1 MPNMLYNS
9 FSSYVSDSTTPQVM
23 VATSDGY
30 LYQYNIDLENGG
42 PCVLL
47 KQYSLLDTSSDE
59 YGNSPGS
66 D

>member
-1 MPNMLYNS
+1 
-9 FSSYVSDSTTPQVM
+9 M

-47 KQYSLLDTSSDE
+47 KQYGLLDTSSDE
-59 YGNSPGS
+59 YGDSPGS
-66 D
+66 E